1 MFIIYE
7 NLIHKNSFLIHK
19 SGFHHASIKTFACG
33 FGFKT
38 RKDETLFPDTTTL
51 TINHRLTFFN
61 FRNFR
66 IFELRYGTLHEELAS
81 GTAFLLNIFLAGNE
95 RKKT

>member
-1 MFIIYE
+1 M
-7 NLIHKNSFLIHK
+7 
-19 SGFHHASIKTFACG
+19 
-33 FGFKT
+33 
-38 RKDETLFPDTTTL
+38 FPDTTTL
-51 TINHRLTFFN
+51 TIDHRLTFFN